1 MPRVQTREPAIG
13 RGKRADRMRNIRR
26 LGASPVGQHLDHR
39 VVAVRQQARPVGRD
53 LAPKLLSRTLADKR
67 ALGAIAIDQPF
78 AFEHVERFANGCARH
93 TAFSRQI
100 VHRRHLFG
108 DRPVARLDA
117 AAEQA
122 RELDVTR
129 DDASIQIDGRSFA
142 LRGLHFV
149 FDFVLR
155 DPRLFHRI
163 ARYVIKL
170 TYRSMPAIGEKTAVT
185 ISAMGSLLLAAGFA
199 LCGVAVAAAAERRSE
214 LVHYND
220 VQIDVVIDGSGPAVV
235 LLPSLARDSD
245 DYDEVAE
252 GLAAAG
258 FRVLRPKPRGIGRST
273 GPMTKITLH
282 DFARDIAEVV
292 KKLGGGKAVV
302 VGHAYGNW
310 VARMTAAD
318 HPDLVRGV
326 VIAAAAAKQYAPE
339 LSTAVTNAG
348 NLSLSDEERLA
359 ALRFAFFAPGND
371 PTVWL
376 KGWHP
381 EIRDSQRAAAAA
393 VKQDEWWSGGTA
405 PLLDLQAENDPFKP
419 ESKRNEMKNEFGSR
433 VTVMVIPNA
442 SHALIPEQ
450 PKAVVEA
457 LSRWI
462 KSLP

>member
-1 MPRVQTREPAIG
+1 M
-13 RGKRADRMRNIRR
+13 
-26 LGASPVGQHLDHR
+26 
-39 VVAVRQQARPVGRD
+39 
-53 LAPKLLSRTLADKR
+53 
-67 ALGAIAIDQPF
+67 
-78 AFEHVERFANGCARH
+78 
-93 TAFSRQI
+93 
-100 VHRRHLFG
+100 
-108 DRPVARLDA
+108 
-117 AAEQA
+117 
-122 RELDVTR
+122 
-129 DDASIQIDGRSFA
+129 
-142 LRGLHFV
+142 
-149 FDFVLR
+149 
-155 DPRLFHRI
+155 
-163 ARYVIKL
+163 
-170 TYRSMPAIGEKTAVT
+170 
-185 ISAMGSLLLAAGFA
+185 SAMGSLLLAAGFA
-199 LCGVAVAAAAERRSE
+199 LYGVTIAAATERRSE

-258 FRVLRPKPRGIGRST
+258 FRVLRPKPRGIGRSV
-273 GPMTKITLH
+273 GPMKVTLH
-282 DFARDIAEVV
+282 DSARDIAEVV

-310 VARMTAAD
+310 VARMTATDYPA
-318 HPDLVRGV
+318 LVRGV

-348 NLSLSDEERLA
+348 NLSLSDEQRLA
-359 ALRFAFFAPGND
+359 ALRFGFFAPGND

-393 VKQDEWWSGGTA
+393 VKQDEWWSGHGAA
-405 PLLDLQAENDPFKP
+405 PRPAGRERSFKP
-419 ESKRNEMKNEFGSR
+419 EAKRNEMKDEFGSR